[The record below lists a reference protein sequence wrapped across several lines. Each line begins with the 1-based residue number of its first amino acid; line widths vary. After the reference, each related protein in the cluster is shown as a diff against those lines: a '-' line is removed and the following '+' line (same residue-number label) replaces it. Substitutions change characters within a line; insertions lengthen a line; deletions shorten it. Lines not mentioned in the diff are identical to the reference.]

1 MEGLGVNMSLVKMAL
16 MNRFGE
22 NGYELNKAY
31 NIREKQFS
39 DLPCFLVL
47 IRWLE
52 MLKSM
57 KSKNGHTLCSDKLFN
72 Q

>member
-1 MEGLGVNMSLVKMAL
+1 MFLVKMVL
-16 MNRFGE
+16 MNQFGE
-22 NGYELNKAY
+22 NGCELNKAY
-31 NIREKQFS
+31 NIREKLFS
-39 DLPCFLVL
+39 DLPCCLVL

-57 KSKNGHTLCSDKLFN
+57 KSKNGHTLCSDKLFLSVI